1 MHYGIIAYIGYMFS
15 AFSFVASE
23 SVIEDTKKKWVLFL
37 KSTPVTPCKLATAK
51 YVFKFVMIAFQLLLS
66 FVYAAIICSLCDK
79 SFDIKVVAIILI
91 LAAFTLIFSTIM
103 ELFAHLTASTDKA
116 GLCTMGVMLAI
127 AFALMPLFEGRSFG
141 EIIKSLTKS
150 CDIFVAAAPAV
161 MLCVFAIGFI
171 CTMLVSNFTGFQNT
185 FAQWY
190 LSAGNARNI
199 LDAYINIKSYKDTSE
214 PEMALFAEE
223 DGLLFLSYIHPLIVH
238 SSMQNHE
245 CRKQLNISYL
255 TPYY

>member
-1 MHYGIIAYIGYMFS
+1 MEHKSIKTPFLPLIWRELQLCSKKLYINMVFTAVLSIIGILFPLSFKYGNLKLLFVEISSASLWQYMHYGIIAYIGYMFS

-127 AFALMPLFEGRSFG
+127 TFALTPLFEGRSFG

-171 CTMLVSNFTGFQNT
+171 CT
-185 FAQWY
+185 
-190 LSAGNARNI
+190 I
-199 LDAYINIKSYKDTSE
+199 
-214 PEMALFAEE
+214 
-223 DGLLFLSYIHPLIVH
+223 FLYRRY
-238 SSMQNHE
+238 E
-245 CRKQLNISYL
+245 K
-255 TPYY
+255 

>member
-1 MHYGIIAYIGYMFS
+1 MENRSQKAPFLPLIWRELQLCSKKLYINMAFTAVLSIIGILFPLSFKYGNLKLIFVEISSASLWQYMHYGIIAYIGYMFS

-37 KSTPVTPCKLATAK
+37 KSTPVTPCKLAMAK

-66 FVYAAIICSLCDK
+66 FAYAAIICSLCDK

-127 AFALMPLFEGRSFG
+127 AFALMPFFEGRSFG

-150 CDIFVAAAPAV
+150 CDIFVAVAPAV

-171 CTMLVSNFTGFQNT
+171 CT
-185 FAQWY
+185 
-190 LSAGNARNI
+190 I
-199 LDAYINIKSYKDTSE
+199 
-214 PEMALFAEE
+214 
-223 DGLLFLSYIHPLIVH
+223 FLYRRY
-238 SSMQNHE
+238 E
-245 CRKQLNISYL
+245 K
-255 TPYY
+255 